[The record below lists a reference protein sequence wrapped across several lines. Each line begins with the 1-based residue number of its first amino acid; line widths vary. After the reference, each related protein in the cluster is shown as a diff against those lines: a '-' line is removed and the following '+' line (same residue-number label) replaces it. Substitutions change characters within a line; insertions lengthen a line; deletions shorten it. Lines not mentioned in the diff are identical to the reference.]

1 MNNFSSFF
9 FTFSQCFLLAALWLL
24 FSCSFLLLLSPPF
37 GPLPLASVR
46 PQIAQ
51 STWNVNAVWFDFH
64 SRVLYCTIAPTNTE
78 LYSTIYGCIYIAVSR
93 SSILDSR
100 YSISRAFSAAVRSVC
115 GWVKVLSFTHELL
128 DAACAARPWIFHE
141 SLLEIFRPRLRCRLP
156 LPLLRLCRCLCL
168 CAQRWESNCC
178 GFLRWRWGCVCS
190 PVSDW
195 GWVCGMRSW
204 GSRSWRRFAELKNA
218 TSNGSSCVL
227 LYLPLLLRG
236 WLGISSSHHLK
247 GGLRWGLLVCWT
259 RSLRDS
265 SLSCCFASRFD
276 ICFCCLSLS
285 PTLSGSL
292 ALSAGACGVNFCR
305 QMATL
310 VRCWL
315 VSWLIG
321 NSMCGNST
329 ECYILSGNSALAVNR
344 LRFPRHEPKS
354 VLSDSSTTSSTLLDS
369 FVHGSVECV
378 ADSND
383 SGTGFDSRNG
393 LVKCFYFFI

>member
-1 MNNFSSFF
+1 MNNFSCFF
-9 FTFSQCFLLAALWLL
+9 CTFSQCFLLAAIWLL
-24 FSCSFLLLLSPPF
+24 FSCCFLLLLSPPF

-51 STWNVNAVWFDFH
+51 STWNVNAVWFGFH
-64 SRVLYCTIAPTNTE
+64 SRDLYCTIAPTNTE

-156 LPLLRLCRCLCL
+156 LPLLRLCLCR

-204 GSRSWRRFAELKNA
+204 GSPSWRRFAELKNA

-227 LYLPLLLRG
+227 LYLLLLRG
-236 WLGISSSHHLK
+236 WLGISSSQGGAALGVAGVLNALFARFLFVLLLRVTVWHLF
-247 GGLRWGLLVCWT
+247 LLPLSFSHSLWLS
-259 RSLRDS
+259 RSQRRRLWCRLLSTEGDVS
-265 SLSCCFASRFD
+265 SLMV
-276 ICFCCLSLS
+276 
-285 PTLSGSL
+285 GV
-292 ALSAGACGVNFCR
+292 SAKREQQV
-305 QMATL
+305 
-310 VRCWL
+310 W
-315 VSWLIG
+315 
-321 NSMCGNST
+321 
-329 ECYILSGNSALAVNR
+329 
-344 LRFPRHEPKS
+344 
-354 VLSDSSTTSSTLLDS
+354 
-369 FVHGSVECV
+369 
-378 ADSND
+378 
-383 SGTGFDSRNG
+383 
-393 LVKCFYFFI
+393 